1 MSPSLM
7 ALFGDL
13 EVRVPMA
20 GLVDIAAELSRLDK
34 EIDKVQ
40 ADLVRLEGKLTN
52 SNFIERAPADIVAAE
67 RQKLEQAETSLR
79 VLRQQRQKIEELRSD

>member
-1 MSPSLM
+1 
-7 ALFGDL
+7 
-13 EVRVPMA
+13 MA

-34 EIDKVQ
+34 DIDKVQ

-52 SNFIERAPADIVAAE
+52 SNFIERAPADIVSAE

>member
-1 MSPSLM
+1 
-7 ALFGDL
+7 
-13 EVRVPMA
+13 MA

-34 EIDKVQ
+34 DIDKVQ